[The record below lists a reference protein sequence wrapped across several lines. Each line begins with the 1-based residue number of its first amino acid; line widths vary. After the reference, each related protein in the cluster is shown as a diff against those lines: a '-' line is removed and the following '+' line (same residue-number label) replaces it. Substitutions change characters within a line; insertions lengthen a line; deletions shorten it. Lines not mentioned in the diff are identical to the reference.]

1 VNLRAAFIF
10 LALGIISL
18 LITMGALS
26 AVRWLRIA
34 YPKQFRS
41 ILVALCLA
49 LVCLGV
55 WGYMEAND
63 RPAFHE
69 GDLLTLQEPIVA
81 RMRSSDR
88 NSPTASCII
97 DIYEHVA
104 VIETQTGTL
113 TGRVESNNMSGP
125 SFCGIGAEIQ
135 VELRWLHR
143 YTLTHRHS

>member
-10 LALGIISL
+10 LALGIVSL

-26 AVRWLRIA
+26 VVRWLRIA

-41 ILVALCLA
+41 ILVVLCLA

-55 WGYMEAND
+55 WGYMEADD
-63 RPAFHE
+63 RPAFHA

-81 RMRSSDR
+81 RMIRSDR

-104 VIETQTGTL
+104 VIEARTGTL
-113 TGRVESNNMSGP
+113 SARVESNNTSGP
-125 SFCGIGAEIQ
+125 SFCAIGAEVQ
-135 VELRWLHR
+135 VEIGWLHR